1 MMVIFGCFQTRV
13 LFCVQ
18 SKYRDSDY
26 AALSLLSNAW
36 RYHSSQAAY
45 QMQPH
50 CRSFTL
56 HSEEETKIQ

>member
-1 MMVIFGCFQTRV
+1 MMVIFGCFQSHV

-18 SKYRDSDY
+18 SKYHGSDY
-26 AALSLLSNAW
+26 AALRPLSNAW
-36 RYHSSQAAY
+36 RLPSSQTAY

-56 HSEEETKIQ
+56 CSEEETKIQ